1 MFILKLDELP
11 EALRADFVADE
22 LDGVKGFQHKTTV
35 ALRNS
40 MRNAK
45 TERDSYK
52 TKFDAIETRLT
63 DFEKTKADEIE
74 AARAEAMAKAIT
86 DGDAKAV
93 ELRYQQQMDDLK
105 TRNQADS
112 EAQKSKYD
120 ALVASNKKTQKNSII
135 SELVTEMANEKS
147 AKALKAL
154 LSGRIDT
161 NPETGE
167 AIFLDEKGGATSLDT
182 AGFKLEII
190 ADGMY
195 DSLLKSGIVTEGGGG
210 LNGGGDG
217 ATTTKKFEE
226 LSGAELSAIRKKN
239 PAEYERLK
247 AAYKPN

>member
-1 MFILKLDELP
+1 MFVLKLDELP
-11 EALRADFVADE
+11 ETLRADFVADE

-45 TERDSYK
+45 TERDEYK

-74 AARAEAMAKAIT
+74 AARADAMAKALT
-86 DGDAKAV
+86 DGDAKAI
-93 ELRYQQQMDDLK
+93 ETRYKQQMDDLK
-105 TRNQADS
+105 SRNQIDFD
-112 EAQKSKYD
+112 AQKNKYD
-120 ALVASNKKTQKNSII
+120 ALVASNKATQKNSII
-135 SELVTEMANEKS
+135 SDLVTEMANDKS
-147 AKALKAL
+147 VKALKAL
-154 LSGRIDT
+154 LNGRIDT

-167 AIFLDEKGGATSLDT
+167 AIFLDEKGGATSLD
-182 AGFKLEII
+182 AEGFKRDII

-195 DSLLKSGIVTEGGGG
+195 DSLLKSGIVTLGGGG

-217 ATTTKKFEE
+217 GGTTKKFEE

-239 PAEYERLK
+239 PAEYDRLK
-247 AAYKPN
+247 AAYQP